1 MTTLT
6 DRLLLIKINNPPPAG
21 SKAAAAWINTDEG
34 SDITSK
40 YTLKCYLPNE
50 ETGIPEQWTYNINAD
65 VSLKRFKSTGAP
77 EERELTA
84 EYSSTDQFLGYDRF
98 NGSIGFSLLSTSE
111 IYYLFVLPF
120 SSLVGTFSGNLCRPK
135 AQSHPAWAY

>member
-6 DRLLLIKINNPPPAG
+6 NHPFLIKINNPPPPG
-21 SKAAAAWINTDEG
+21 SKAAAAWINTDED

-65 VSLKRFKSTGAP
+65 VSLKRFKSTDAP
-77 EERELTA
+77 DERALAA
-84 EYSSTDQFLGYDRF
+84 EYSNTEQFLGYDRF
-98 NGSIGFSLLSTSE
+98 NGSIGSGR
-111 IYYLFVLPF
+111 IYIKTEKGIKIKGTIEGGPQDGQTFVGA
-120 SSLVGTFSGNLCRPK
+120 GTWTKG
-135 AQSHPAWAY
+135 